1 MENDNV
7 PWKCDIR
14 LDSMYYSFWHL
25 ECATMSTNIDP
36 AEAGLKVFTY
46 PCQGFFENSIS
57 LSCIDHHTD
66 LTKNIKCINII
77 SFTEFMNSNGSS
89 RNIEYTMQDL
99 TSSPNFFY
107 QNES

>member
-1 MENDNV
+1 
-7 PWKCDIR
+7 
-14 LDSMYYSFWHL
+14 
-25 ECATMSTNIDP
+25 MSTNIDP

-77 SFTEFMNSNGSS
+77 SF
-89 RNIEYTMQDL
+89 RLIILID
-99 TSSPNFFY
+99 
-107 QNES
+107 